1 MWSPGLAP
9 MSQTAS
15 NAGTW
20 ILARMG
26 TAPALEPMPGLWD
39 GRSET
44 DPFESLYKE
53 KEAQQREVKDF
64 GSPAGLCV
72 L

>member
-1 MWSPGLAP
+1 
-9 MSQTAS
+9 
-15 NAGTW
+15 
-20 ILARMG
+20 MG